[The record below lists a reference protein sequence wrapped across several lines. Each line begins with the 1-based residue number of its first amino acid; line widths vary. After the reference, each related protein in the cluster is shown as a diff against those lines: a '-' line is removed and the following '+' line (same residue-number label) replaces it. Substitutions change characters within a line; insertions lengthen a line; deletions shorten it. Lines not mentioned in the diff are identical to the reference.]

1 MAKTNDE
8 TGYGP
13 VSASITIASGRPCR
27 MVQPDQFALA
37 SGEIDIPNSA
47 KRDIWEL
54 VLRYAP
60 QSNDPSEQ
68 LLADE
73 KWVRSHYYMAQLVLE
88 PRVKLDEDDE
98 KGVIDRR
105 ELSLPDL
112 LAIYDFW
119 RFGPAK
125 HAARDEPEP
134 TQDAVPAVG
143 AEKGAE

>member
-1 MAKTNDE
+1 MAKSTTPE
-8 TGYGP
+8 TYAP
-13 VSASITIASGRPCR
+13 ASAPITIASGRACL
-27 MVQPDQFALA
+27 MVQPDQYALA

-54 VLRYAP
+54 VLRYNAKLA
-60 QSNDPSEQ
+60 DPAEQ

-73 KWVRSHYYMAQLVLE
+73 KWVRAHYYMAQLVLT
-88 PRVKLDEDDE
+88 PRLKLDDDDE

-119 RFGPAK
+119 RYGPARP
-125 HAARDEPEP
+125 AANPEHRDDQE
-134 TQDAVPAVG
+134 AVSALGDGQG
-143 AEKGAE
+143 AE